1 MRLFPLAAL
10 AALAPLPALAELDL
24 SAELSTTSISAML
37 EQLRARPAPD
47 ADTHFAIA
55 GLEFLGAV
63 ERTYQLRARHGL
75 EAFFASPFTG
85 YMDGP
90 HPPAPEPLTA
100 EVITQSLTDTLAA
113 MERARAAL
121 DAIPSEADP
130 ALIVDFGAPWFD
142 IDGDGARGDGEG
154 MADLVGPAL
163 VGTWTWR
170 ERPQDAALPVIR
182 FDAADRHWL
191 RAYTQLISGTT
202 EMILAYDPA
211 PAIARVL
218 ASRAEITAA
227 QPDPNR
233 DLYGFG
239 SFVDVVAMLD
249 GTLRQRPDATRTRA
263 ARTHWLGMI
272 ADNRLFWAALA
283 TETDNDREWIP
294 NDRQTSAL
302 GIEFPEGLD
311 QTWGAVLDDAEAL
324 LTGTRAIPFWRA
336 PIGLDLNAFLE
347 NPAPVDFVGW
357 VQGWAALE
365 YRSDAPPISDTN
377 WRAFSRVVQ
386 GRTGLMMLTLN

>member
-1 MRLFPLAAL
+1 MI
-10 AALAPLPALAELDL
+10 EGG
-24 SAELSTTSISAML
+24 
-37 EQLRARPAPD
+37 PAPQD
-47 ADTHFAIA
+47 
-55 GLEFLGAV
+55 
-63 ERTYQLRARHGL
+63 
-75 EAFFASPFTG
+75 
-85 YMDGP
+85 
-90 HPPAPEPLTA
+90 PE
-100 EVITQSLTDTLAA
+100 
-113 MERARAAL
+113 
-121 DAIPSEADP
+121 
-130 ALIVDFGAPWFD
+130 
-142 IDGDGARGDGEG
+142 
-154 MADLVGPAL
+154 
-163 VGTWTWR
+163 
-170 ERPQDAALPVIR
+170 
-182 FDAADRHWL
+182 
-191 RAYTQLISGTT
+191 
-202 EMILAYDPA
+202 
-211 PAIARVL
+211 
-218 ASRAEITAA
+218 AA

-347 NPAPVDFVGW
+347 NPAPVDIVGW